1 MVVVRHFRDLA
12 GAEVASATLEA
23 AGIQNSLADTYL
35 IGLVWNYSTALR
47 GIRVQV
53 SDADADEAL
62 DLLETTAVAQWP
74 EDFARGSSDELCPA
88 CRAFDLEFVSGP
100 RKTFAV
106 ITGLGFPLWFWRSR
120 LRCRTCGASR
130 RVPLRFRPELALAW
144 LILAIGMGV
153 VIAVVCL
160 VVGYVVHGRR
170 A

>member
-35 IGLVWNYSTALR
+35 IGLAWHYSTALR

-53 SDADADEAL
+53 GDSDADEAR
-62 DLLETTAVAQWP
+62 DLLETTAVAEWP
-74 EDFARGSSDELCPA
+74 AAFARGSSDELCPA
-88 CRAFDLEFVSGP
+88 CHAFDLERISGP

-106 ITGLGFPLWFWRSR
+106 MTAFGFPLWFSRSKM
-120 LRCRTCGASR
+120 RCRTCGASR

-144 LILAIGMGV
+144 LILSMGMGV
-153 VIAVVCL
+153 LTALVCL
-160 VVGYVVHGRR
+160 VFGYVVHGRR
-170 A
+170 S